1 MAIKKSIWRSDWFSA
16 LAITFVFFVIADS
29 AFVKKIEWSL
39 YDRGVRSSSAD
50 PGNKIAVI
58 AIDDE
63 SIANIGRWPWPRD
76 VLASMI
82 AKLSDAGA
90 KVISNTILLS
100 EPQLDPG
107 LIKINE
113 VLTHIE
119 SSGLSSLNNQK
130 INELEDML
138 RQGQIDLDT
147 DTKLAESFKS
157 SGNVVMSAL
166 FNFSLQGKP
175 LGKLEEDLSEYL
187 RRNTLT
193 NLQGSVESGSPPAA
207 EAIFP
212 PIELLG
218 EQAAGI
224 GHLNLEFF
232 LDNSVRSEL
241 LAVDYYGN
249 VFPSLALLTAAKSL
263 NLGPDDIQ
271 INRGESVS
279 LGGLTILTDP
289 SARMYPFFYQS
300 ESGKSA
306 FPEDSFYDV
315 YQGKIPVEKYKDK
328 IVLIGATAA
337 GIGTQLKT
345 PLAVSVQPAMFL
357 AHTVASILN
366 QDFFIAPEWAGFI
379 EGRFGLAFLLVALY
393 LIVVLPKLK
402 ASHAAII
409 SFVLFVL
416 LLGLNQYLL
425 ISNAM
430 WVQLGMPAVML
441 FSGYLLLI
449 TKRFLVTER
458 GKIRSDEESAESNR
472 MLGLAFQQQNQ
483 LDMALE
489 KFRKCPMD
497 DSMMEPFYNLALDF
511 ERKRQFNKAT
521 SIYEYMAKHDAKFK
535 DIQTRM
541 DQSKQMSDT
550 FLFGQAGGG
559 GGAGASIIMSADGV
573 EKPMLGRYEVEKELG
588 KGAMGIVYL
597 GKDPKINR
605 TVAIKT
611 MALAQEFE
619 ADELADV
626 TERFFREAETAG
638 RLSHPNIVS
647 IFDAGDEHDLAYI
660 AMEFL
665 KGTDMDMYTKKDN
678 LLPITKVLELMAMAA
693 DALGY
698 AHKLNVVHRDIKPA
712 NIMYEP
718 ESGEFKITD
727 FGIARITD
735 SSKTKTGMI
744 MGTPSYMSPEQ
755 LSGKKVDGSSDL
767 FSLGVMLY
775 QLLCGELP
783 FVGESMSSL
792 MFMIASDPHRE
803 IVAIRPELAT
813 KAPCTV
819 QIINKALEKDP
830 AKRFPSGEV
839 FANYLRKCA
848 QIIAKKQSQSD

>member
-1 MAIKKSIWRSDWFSA
+1 MKKSIWRRDWFFA
-16 LAITFVFFVIADS
+16 FMITIVFFVIADS
-29 AFVKKIEWSL
+29 SVIQKLEWSL
-39 YDRGVRSSSAD
+39 YDQGVRSSSRD
-50 PGNKIAVI
+50 PGSKITVI

-82 AKLSDAGA
+82 SKLSEGGA

-113 VLTHIE
+113 ALAYIN
-119 SSGLSSLNNQK
+119 SSGLSSLNNEQV
-130 INELEDML
+130 NELVGIL
-138 RQGQIDLDT
+138 HQGQLDLDT
-147 DTKLAESFKS
+147 DTKLADSIMAS
-157 SGNVVMSAL
+157 DNVIMSTL
-166 FNFSLQGKP
+166 FSLSAQGFP
-175 LGKLEEDLSEYL
+175 LGNLDEDLPAYL
-187 RRNTLT
+187 SINTIK
-193 NLQGSVESGSPPAA
+193 NIQGNVESGSPPSA

-218 EQAAGI
+218 KQAAGI

-232 LDNSVRSEL
+232 LDHSVRSEL
-241 LAVDYYGN
+241 LAIDYYDN

-279 LGGLTILTDP
+279 LGRLKILTDP
-289 SARMYPFFYQS
+289 NTRMYPFFYQS
-300 ESGKSA
+300 EDGKSA
-306 FPEDSFYDV
+306 FTEDSFYDV

-345 PLAVSVQPAMFL
+345 PLAIPVQPAMFL

-366 QDFFIAPEWAGFI
+366 QDFFIVPEWAGFI

-393 LIVVLPKLK
+393 LILILPKLK
-402 ASHAAII
+402 AGLAATI
-409 SFVLFVL
+409 SFALFIL
-416 LLGLNQYLL
+416 LLGLSQYL
-425 ISNAM
+425 IVSQSM
-430 WVQLGMPAVML
+430 WVQLAMPASML
-441 FSGYLLLI
+441 FCGYLLLI

-489 KFRKCPMD
+489 KFRRCPLD

-521 SIYEYMAKHDAKFK
+521 SIYEFMVKHDAKFR
-535 DIQTRM
+535 DIQSRM
-541 DQSKQMSDT
+541 DQSKQVSNT
-550 FLFGQAGGG
+550 FLFGQAGGSSAG
-559 GGAGASIIMSADGV
+559 GSLILDASGV
-573 EKPMLGRYEVEKELG
+573 ENPMLGRYEVVKELG
-588 KGAMGIVYL
+588 KGAMGVVYL
-597 GKDPKINR
+597 GRDPKINR

-619 ADELADV
+619 EDELEEV
-626 TERFFREAETAG
+626 TSRFFREAETAG

-647 IFDAGDEHDLAYI
+647 IFDAGEEYDLAYI

-665 KGTDMDMYTKKDN
+665 KGRDLDIYTKKDK
-678 LLPITKVLELMAMAA
+678 LLPITKVLELMALAA

-712 NIMYEP
+712 NIMYDP
-718 ESGEFKITD
+718 ESNEFKITD

-744 MGTPSYMSPEQ
+744 LGTPSYMSPEQ
-755 LSGKKVDGSSDL
+755 LAGEKVEGSSDL

-783 FVGESMSSL
+783 FKGDSMSSL
-792 MFMIASDPHRE
+792 MFMIASEPHRD
-803 IVAIRPELAT
+803 IKTFRPELA
-813 KAPCTV
+813 KEASCTI
-819 QIINKALEKDP
+819 QIINKALAKDP
-830 AKRFPSGEV
+830 EKRFASGEI
-839 FANYLRKCA
+839 FANYLRKCI
-848 QIIAKKQSQSD
+848 QLIEKKRSG

>member
-1 MAIKKSIWRSDWFSA
+1 MKKSIWRSDWFFA
-16 LAITFVFFVIADS
+16 LVITLVFFVIADS
-29 AFVKKIEWSL
+29 GTIQKLEWSL
-39 YDRGVRSSSAD
+39 YDQGVRSSSRD

-82 AKLSDAGA
+82 SKLSEGGA
-90 KVISNTILLS
+90 KVVSNTILLS

-107 LIKINE
+107 LKKINE
-113 VLTHIE
+113 ALAFID
-119 SSGLSSLNNQK
+119 SSGLTSLNNQQLD
-130 INELEDML
+130 ELEDIL
-138 RQGQIDLDT
+138 QQGQLDLDT
-147 DTKLAESFKS
+147 DTKLAASIKE
-157 SGNVVMSAL
+157 SGNVVMSTL
-166 FNFSLQGKP
+166 FSLSAQGFP
-175 LGKLEEDLSEYL
+175 LGNLEEDIPEYL
-187 RRNTLT
+187 KVNTVK
-193 NLQGSVESGSPPAA
+193 NIQGNIELGSPPAA
-207 EAIFP
+207 DAIFP

-218 EQAAGI
+218 AQAAGI

-232 LDNSVRSEL
+232 LDNSVRTEL
-241 LAVDYYGN
+241 LAIDYYGN

-279 LGGLTILTDP
+279 LGRLTILTDP
-289 SARMYPFFYQS
+289 NARMYPFFYQS
-300 ESGKSA
+300 EGGKSA
-306 FPEDSFYDV
+306 FTEDSFYDV

-345 PLAVSVQPAMFL
+345 PLDEAVQPAMFL
-357 AHTVASILN
+357 AHTIASILN

-393 LIVVLPKLK
+393 LILVLPKLN
-402 ASHAAII
+402 AGLAAII

-416 LLGLNQYLL
+416 LLGMSQYLL
-425 ISNAM
+425 VSNSM
-430 WVQLGMPAVML
+430 WVQLALPAVML

-472 MLGLAFQQQNQ
+472 MLGLSFQQQGQ

-489 KFRKCPMD
+489 KFRKCPLD
-497 DSMMEPFYNLALDF
+497 DSMMDPFYNLALDF

-521 SIYEYMAKHDAKFK
+521 SIYEYMVKHDAKFK
-535 DIQTRM
+535 DIQSRM

-550 FLFGQAGGG
+550 FMFGQAGAS
-559 GGAGASIIMSADGV
+559 GAGASLIIDASGV
-573 EKPMLGRYEVEKELG
+573 EKPMLGRYEIEKELG
-588 KGAMGIVYL
+588 KGAMGVVYL
-597 GKDPKINR
+597 GRDPKINR
-605 TVAIKT
+605 IVAIKT
-611 MALAQEFE
+611 LALAQEFE
-619 ADELADV
+619 ADELEEV
-626 TERFFREAETAG
+626 TSRFFREAETAG

-647 IFDAGDEHDLAYI
+647 IFDVGDEHDLAYI

-665 KGTDMDMYTKKDN
+665 KGKDLEMYTKKDN
-678 LLPITKVLELMAMAA
+678 LLPILKVLELMALAA

-698 AHKLNVVHRDIKPA
+698 AHKQNVVHRDIKPA
-712 NIMYEP
+712 NIMYDT

-744 MGTPSYMSPEQ
+744 LGTPSYMSPEQ
-755 LSGKKVDGSSDL
+755 LSGKKVGGSSDL

-783 FVGESMSSL
+783 FKGDSMSAL
-792 MFMIASDPHRE
+792 MFMIASDPHRD
-803 IVAIRPELAT
+803 IKLFRPELA
-813 KAPCTV
+813 KEAPCTI
-819 QIINKALEKDP
+819 QIINKALAKDP
-830 AKRFPSGEV
+830 ANRFASGEI

-848 QIIAKKQSQSD
+848 QIISKAQSK

>member
-1 MAIKKSIWRSDWFSA
+1 MKKSIWRSDWFFA
-16 LAITFVFFVIADS
+16 LVITLVFFVIADGGTIQ
-29 AFVKKIEWSL
+29 KLEWSL
-39 YDRGVRSSSAD
+39 YDQGVRSSSRD
-50 PGNKIAVI
+50 PGNWIAVI

-82 AKLSDAGA
+82 SKLSEGGV

-107 LIKINE
+107 LKKINE
-113 VLTHIE
+113 ALAFID
-119 SSGLSSLNNQK
+119 SSGLTSLNNQQLD
-130 INELEDML
+130 ELEGIL
-138 RQGQIDLDT
+138 QQGQLDLDT
-147 DTKLAESFKS
+147 DTKLADSIKE
-157 SGNVVMSAL
+157 SGNVVMSTL
-166 FNFSLQGKP
+166 FNMSAQGFP
-175 LGKLEEDLSEYL
+175 LGNLDEDIPDYL
-187 RRNTLT
+187 KMNTLK
-193 NLQGSVESGSPPAA
+193 NIQGNIESGSPPAA
-207 EAIFP
+207 DAIFP

-218 EQAAGI
+218 AQATGI

-232 LDNSVRSEL
+232 LDNSVRTEL
-241 LAVDYYGN
+241 LAIDYYGN

-279 LGGLTILTDP
+279 LGRLTILTDP
-289 SARMYPFFYQS
+289 NARMYPFFYQS
-300 ESGKSA
+300 DGGKSA
-306 FPEDSFYDV
+306 FTEDSFYDV

-345 PLAVSVQPAMFL
+345 PLDEAVQPAMFL
-357 AHTVASILN
+357 AHTIASILN
-366 QDFFIAPEWAGFI
+366 QDFFIAPEWAGFV

-393 LIVVLPKLK
+393 LILVLPKLN
-402 ASHAAII
+402 AGLAAII
-409 SFVLFVL
+409 SFVLFIL
-416 LLGLNQYLL
+416 LLGMSQYLL
-425 ISNAM
+425 VSNAM
-430 WVQLGMPAVML
+430 WVQLALPAAML

-472 MLGLAFQQQNQ
+472 MLGLAFQQQGQ

-489 KFRKCPMD
+489 KFRKCPLD
-497 DSMMEPFYNLALDF
+497 DSMMDPFYNLALDF

-521 SIYEYMAKHDAKFK
+521 SIYEYMVKHDAKFK
-535 DIQTRM
+535 DIQSRM

-550 FLFGQAGGG
+550 FMFGQAGAS
-559 GGAGASIIMSADGV
+559 GAGASLIIDASGV

-588 KGAMGIVYL
+588 KGAMGVVYL

-605 TVAIKT
+605 IVAIKT

-619 ADELADV
+619 EDELEEV
-626 TERFFREAETAG
+626 TSRFFREAETAG

-665 KGTDMDMYTKKDN
+665 KGKDLDMYTKKDN
-678 LLPITKVLELMAMAA
+678 LLPITKVLELMALAA
-693 DALGY
+693 DALDY
-698 AHKLNVVHRDIKPA
+698 AHKQNVVHRDIKPA

-744 MGTPSYMSPEQ
+744 LGTPSYMSPEQ
-755 LSGKKVDGSSDL
+755 LSGKKVGGSSDL

-775 QLLCGELP
+775 QMLCGELP
-783 FVGESMSSL
+783 FKGDSMSSL
-792 MFMIASDPHRE
+792 MFMIASEPHRD
-803 IVAIRPELAT
+803 IKTFRPELAK
-813 KAPCTV
+813 KAPCTI
-819 QIINKALEKDP
+819 QIINKALAKDP
-830 AKRFPSGEV
+830 ANRFASGEI

-848 QIIAKKQSQSD
+848 QIISKAQSK

>member
-1 MAIKKSIWRSDWFSA
+1 MWKQDWFFA
-16 LAITFVFFVIADS
+16 FVITIVFFVVADS
-29 AFVKKIEWSL
+29 TGIQKLEWSL
-39 YDRGVRSSSAD
+39 YDQGVRSSSRD
-50 PGNKIAVI
+50 PGDKIAVI

-82 AKLSDAGA
+82 SRLSEGGA

-107 LIKINE
+107 LVNINE
-113 VLTHIE
+113 ALTYIQ
-119 SSGLSSLNNQK
+119 SSGLSSLNNEQ
-130 INELEDML
+130 IHELEGIL
-138 RQGQIDLDT
+138 LQGQSDLDT
-147 DTKLAESFKS
+147 DTKLGNSIKA
-157 SGNVVMSAL
+157 SGNVIMSTL
-166 FNFSLQGKP
+166 FSLSAQGFP
-175 LGKLEEDLSEYL
+175 LGNLEEDLPAYL
-187 RRNTLT
+187 SMNTIK
-193 NLQGSVESGSPPAA
+193 NLQGNIESGSPFPAD
-207 EAIFP
+207 AIFP

-218 EQAAGI
+218 KQAAGI
-224 GHLNLEFF
+224 GHLNLEFYI
-232 LDNSVRSEL
+232 DGSVRSEL
-241 LAVDYYGN
+241 LAIDYYEN
-249 VFPSLALLTAAKSL
+249 IFPSLALLTAAKSL
-263 NLGPDDIQ
+263 NLGPDDVQ

-279 LGGLTILTDP
+279 LGRLKIRTDP
-289 SARMYPFFYQS
+289 NTRMYPFFYQS
-300 ESGKSA
+300 EGSKSA
-306 FPEDSFYDV
+306 FTEDSFYDV
-315 YQGKIPVEKYKDK
+315 FQGKIPAEKYKDK

-345 PLAVSVQPAMFL
+345 PLAEPIQPAMFL

-366 QDFFIAPEWAGFI
+366 QDFFIVPEWAGI
-379 EGRFGLAFLLVALY
+379 MEGRFGLAFLLVALY
-393 LIVVLPKLK
+393 LILVLPKLN
-402 ASHAAII
+402 ATLAATI
-409 SFVLFVL
+409 SFILFAL
-416 LLGLNQYLL
+416 LLGLSQYLL
-425 ISNAM
+425 VSNAM
-430 WVQLGMPAVML
+430 WVQLAMPASML

-472 MLGLAFQQQNQ
+472 MLGLAFQQQGQ

-489 KFRKCPMD
+489 KFRKCPLD

-521 SIYEYMAKHDAKFK
+521 SIYEYLVKHDAKFR
-535 DIQTRM
+535 DIKSRM

-550 FLFGQAGGG
+550 FMFGQAGGG
-559 GGAGASIIMSADGV
+559 GAGASLIIDASGV

-619 ADELADV
+619 ADELEEV
-626 TERFFREAETAG
+626 TSRFFREAETAG

-647 IFDAGDEHDLAYI
+647 IFDAGEEHDLAYI

-665 KGTDMDMYTKKDN
+665 KGRDLDLYTKKDK
-678 LLPITKVLELMAMAA
+678 LLPIIKVLELMALAA

-698 AHKLNVVHRDIKPA
+698 AHKQNVVHRDIKPA
-712 NIMYEP
+712 NIMYDP
-718 ESGEFKITD
+718 ETNEFKITD

-744 MGTPSYMSPEQ
+744 LGTPSYMSPEQ
-755 LSGKKVDGSSDL
+755 LSGKKVGGSSDL

-783 FVGESMSSL
+783 FKGESMSSL
-792 MFMIASDPHRE
+792 MFMIASDPHRD
-803 IVAIRPELAT
+803 IVTFRPELA
-813 KAPCTV
+813 KEAPCTI

-830 AKRFPSGEV
+830 DKRFQSGEV
-839 FANYLRKCA
+839 LAQYLRKCA
-848 QIIAKKQSQSD
+848 QIISKAQAI

>member
-1 MAIKKSIWRSDWFSA
+1 MKKSIWRSDWFFA
-16 LAITFVFFVIADS
+16 LVITFVFFVIADGGTIQ
-29 AFVKKIEWSL
+29 KLEWSL
-39 YDRGVRSSSAD
+39 YDQGVRSSSRD

-76 VLASMI
+76 ILASMI
-82 AKLSDAGA
+82 SKLSKGGA
-90 KVISNTILLS
+90 KVVSNTILLS

-113 VLTHIE
+113 ALTFIN
-119 SSGLSSLNNQK
+119 SSGLSSLNNGK
-130 INELEDML
+130 LNELEGIL
-138 RQGQIDLDT
+138 QQGQLDLDT
-147 DTKLAESFKS
+147 DTKLADSIKE
-157 SGNVVMSAL
+157 SGNVVMSTL
-166 FNFSLQGKP
+166 FNLSVQGFP
-175 LGKLEEDLSEYL
+175 LGNLEEDIPDYL
-187 RRNTLT
+187 KVNTLK
-193 NLQGSVESGSPPAA
+193 NLQGNIESGSPPPA
-207 EAIFP
+207 EAIIP

-218 EQAAGI
+218 VQAAGI

-232 LDNSVRSEL
+232 LDNSVRTEL
-241 LAVDYYGN
+241 LAIDYYGN

-271 INRGESVS
+271 INRGESVN
-279 LGGLTILTDP
+279 LGRLTILTDP
-289 SARMYPFFYQS
+289 NARMYPFFYQS
-300 ESGKSA
+300 EGGKSA
-306 FPEDSFYDV
+306 FTEDSFYDV

-345 PLAVSVQPAMFL
+345 PLDEAVQPAMFL

-366 QDFFIAPEWAGFI
+366 QDFFVAPEWAGFV

-393 LIVVLPKLK
+393 LILVLPKLN
-402 ASHAAII
+402 AGLAAII
-409 SFVLFVL
+409 SFVLFAL
-416 LLGLNQYLL
+416 LLGMSQYLL
-425 ISNAM
+425 VSNAI
-430 WVQLGMPAVML
+430 WVQLALPAAML

-472 MLGLAFQQQNQ
+472 MLGLAFQQQGQ

-489 KFRKCPMD
+489 KFRKCPLD

-521 SIYEYMAKHDAKFK
+521 SIYEYLLKHDAKFK
-535 DIQTRM
+535 DIQSRM

-550 FLFGQAGGG
+550 FMFGQAGAS
-559 GGAGASIIMSADGV
+559 GAGASLIIDASGV

-588 KGAMGIVYL
+588 KGAMGVVYL

-605 TVAIKT
+605 IVAIKT

-619 ADELADV
+619 EDELEEV
-626 TERFFREAETAG
+626 TSRFFREAETAG

-665 KGTDMDMYTKKDN
+665 KGKDLEMYTKKDN
-678 LLPITKVLELMAMAA
+678 LLPILKVLELMALAA

-698 AHKLNVVHRDIKPA
+698 AHKQNVVHRDIKPA
-712 NIMYEP
+712 NIMYDP

-744 MGTPSYMSPEQ
+744 LGTPSYMSPEQ
-755 LSGKKVDGSSDL
+755 LSGKKVGGSSDL

-783 FVGESMSSL
+783 FKGDSMSAL
-792 MFMIASDPHRE
+792 MFMIASDPHRD
-803 IVAIRPELAT
+803 IKLFRPELA
-813 KAPCTV
+813 KEGPCTI
-819 QIINKALEKDP
+819 QIINKALAKDP
-830 AKRFPSGEV
+830 ANRFASGEI

-848 QIIAKKQSQSD
+848 QITSKAQSK

>member
-1 MAIKKSIWRSDWFSA
+1 MVKKSIWRSDWGFA
-16 LAITFVFFVIADS
+16 LVITFVFFIIADS
-29 AFVKKIEWSL
+29 AGIQKLEWTL
-39 YDRGVRSSSAD
+39 YDQGVRSSSRD
-50 PGNKIAVI
+50 PGDKIAVI

-82 AKLSDAGA
+82 SKLSEGGA

-107 LIKINE
+107 LININE
-113 VLTHIE
+113 ALMYIQ
-119 SSGLSSLNNQK
+119 SSGLSSLNNKQ
-130 INELEDML
+130 INELEGIL
-138 RQGQIDLDT
+138 LQGQSDLDT
-147 DTKLAESFKS
+147 DTKLAKS
-157 SGNVVMSAL
+157 ISASGNVIMSTL
-166 FNFSLQGKP
+166 FSLSAQGYP
-175 LGKLEEDLSEYL
+175 LGNLEGDLPDYL
-187 RRNTLT
+187 SMNTIK
-193 NLQGSVESGSPPAA
+193 NLQGNIESGSPFPA

-218 EQAAGI
+218 KQAAGI
-224 GHLNLEFF
+224 GHLNLEFY

-241 LAVDYYGN
+241 LAIDYYDN
-249 VFPSLALLTAAKSL
+249 IFPSLALLTAAKSL

-279 LGGLTILTDP
+279 LGRLTIRTDP
-289 SARMYPFFYQS
+289 STRMYPFFYQS
-300 ESGKSA
+300 AEGKSA
-306 FPEDSFYDV
+306 FTEDSFYDV
-315 YQGKIPVEKYKDK
+315 FQGKIPAEKYKDK

-345 PLAVSVQPAMFL
+345 PLAEPVQPAMFL
-357 AHTVASILN
+357 AHTIASILN
-366 QDFFIAPEWAGFI
+366 QDFFIVPEWAGFI
-379 EGRFGLAFLLVALY
+379 EGRFGLAFLLIALY
-393 LIVVLPKLK
+393 LIFVLPKLT
-402 ASHAAII
+402 AGLAATI
-409 SFVLFVL
+409 SLLLFVL
-416 LLGLNQYLL
+416 LLGLSQYF
-425 ISNAM
+425 IVSQAM
-430 WVQLGMPAVML
+430 WVQLAMPATML

-458 GKIRSDEESAESNR
+458 GKIRADEESAESNR
-472 MLGLAFQQQNQ
+472 MLGLAFQQQGQ

-489 KFRKCPMD
+489 KFRKCPLD

-521 SIYEYMAKHDAKFK
+521 SIYEFMVKHDVKFR
-535 DIQTRM
+535 DIQSRM

-550 FLFGQAGGG
+550 FMFGSAGGSS
-559 GGAGASIIMSADGV
+559 AGASLIINASGV
-573 EKPMLGRYEVEKELG
+573 EKPMLGRYELEKELG
-588 KGAMGIVYL
+588 KGAMGVVYL
-597 GKDPKINR
+597 GRDPKINR

-619 ADELADV
+619 ADELEEV
-626 TERFFREAETAG
+626 TSRFFREAETAG

-665 KGTDMDMYTKKDN
+665 KGRDLEIYTKKDQ
-678 LLPITKVLELMAMAA
+678 LLPITKVLELMALAA

-718 ESGEFKITD
+718 ESNEFKITD

-735 SSKTKTGMI
+735 SSKTKTGMVL
-744 MGTPSYMSPEQ
+744 GTPSYMSPEQ
-755 LSGKKVDGSSDL
+755 LSGKKVDGRSDL

-775 QLLCGELP
+775 QMLSGELP
-783 FVGESMSSL
+783 FKGDSMSSL
-792 MFMIASDPHRE
+792 MFMIASDPHRD
-803 IVAIRPELAT
+803 IVSFRPELA
-813 KAPCTV
+813 KEAPCTI
-819 QIINKALEKDP
+819 QIINKALTKDP
-830 AKRFPSGEV
+830 DKRFQTGEV
-839 FANYLRKCA
+839 MAQYLRKCA
-848 QIIAKKQSQSD
+848 QIISKRKSK

>member
-1 MAIKKSIWRSDWFSA
+1 MKKSIWRSDWFFA
-16 LAITFVFFVIADS
+16 LVITLVFFVIADS
-29 AFVKKIEWSL
+29 GTIQKLEWSL
-39 YDRGVRSSSAD
+39 YDQGVRSSSRD

-82 AKLSDAGA
+82 SKLSEGGA
-90 KVISNTILLS
+90 KVVSNTILLS

-107 LIKINE
+107 LKKINE
-113 VLTHIE
+113 ALAFID
-119 SSGLSSLNNQK
+119 SSGLTSLNNQQLD
-130 INELEDML
+130 ELEDIL
-138 RQGQIDLDT
+138 QQGQLDLDT
-147 DTKLAESFKS
+147 DTKLAASIKE
-157 SGNVVMSAL
+157 SGNVVMSTL
-166 FNFSLQGKP
+166 FSLSAQGFP
-175 LGKLEEDLSEYL
+175 LGNLEEDIPEYL
-187 RRNTLT
+187 KVNTVK
-193 NLQGSVESGSPPAA
+193 NIQGNIELGSPPAA
-207 EAIFP
+207 DAIFP

-218 EQAAGI
+218 AQATGI

-232 LDNSVRSEL
+232 LDNSVRTEL
-241 LAVDYYGN
+241 LAIDYYGN

-279 LGGLTILTDP
+279 LGRLTILTDP
-289 SARMYPFFYQS
+289 NARMYPFFYQS
-300 ESGKSA
+300 EGGKSA
-306 FPEDSFYDV
+306 FTEDSFYDV

-345 PLAVSVQPAMFL
+345 PLDEAVQPAMFL
-357 AHTVASILN
+357 AHTIASILN

-393 LIVVLPKLK
+393 LILVLPKLN
-402 ASHAAII
+402 AGLAAII

-416 LLGLNQYLL
+416 LLGMSQYLL
-425 ISNAM
+425 VSNSM
-430 WVQLGMPAVML
+430 WVQLALPAVML

-472 MLGLAFQQQNQ
+472 MLGLSFQQQGQ

-489 KFRKCPMD
+489 KFRKCPLD
-497 DSMMEPFYNLALDF
+497 DSMMDPFYNLALDF

-521 SIYEYMAKHDAKFK
+521 SIYEYMVKHDAKFK
-535 DIQTRM
+535 DIQSRM

-550 FLFGQAGGG
+550 FMFGQAGAS
-559 GGAGASIIMSADGV
+559 GAGASLIIDASGV
-573 EKPMLGRYEVEKELG
+573 EKPMLGRYEIEKELG
-588 KGAMGIVYL
+588 KGAMGVVYL
-597 GKDPKINR
+597 GRDPKINR
-605 TVAIKT
+605 IVAIKT
-611 MALAQEFE
+611 LALAQEFE
-619 ADELADV
+619 ADELEEV
-626 TERFFREAETAG
+626 TSRFFREAETAG

-647 IFDAGDEHDLAYI
+647 IFDVGDEHDLAYI

-665 KGTDMDMYTKKDN
+665 KGKDLEMYTKKDN
-678 LLPITKVLELMAMAA
+678 LLPILKVLELMALAA

-698 AHKLNVVHRDIKPA
+698 AHKQNVVHRDIKPA
-712 NIMYEP
+712 NIMYDT

-744 MGTPSYMSPEQ
+744 LGTPSYMSPEQ
-755 LSGKKVDGSSDL
+755 LSGKKVGGSSDL

-783 FVGESMSSL
+783 FKGDSMSAL
-792 MFMIASDPHRE
+792 MFMIASDPHRD
-803 IVAIRPELAT
+803 IKLFRPELA
-813 KAPCTV
+813 KEAPCTI
-819 QIINKALEKDP
+819 QIINKALAKDP
-830 AKRFPSGEV
+830 ANRFASGEI

-848 QIIAKKQSQSD
+848 QIISKAQSK

>member
-1 MAIKKSIWRSDWFSA
+1 MVKKSIWRSDWGFA
-16 LAITFVFFVIADS
+16 LVITFVFFIIADS
-29 AFVKKIEWSL
+29 AGIQKLEWTL
-39 YDRGVRSSSAD
+39 YDQGVRSSSRD
-50 PGNKIAVI
+50 PGDKIAVI

-82 AKLSDAGA
+82 SKLSEGGA

-107 LIKINE
+107 LININE
-113 VLTHIE
+113 ALMYIQ
-119 SSGLSSLNNQK
+119 SSGLSSLNNKQ
-130 INELEDML
+130 INELEGIL
-138 RQGQIDLDT
+138 LQGQSDLDT
-147 DTKLAESFKS
+147 DTKLAKS
-157 SGNVVMSAL
+157 ISASGNVIMSTL
-166 FNFSLQGKP
+166 FSLSAQGYP
-175 LGKLEEDLSEYL
+175 LGNLEGDLPDYL
-187 RRNTLT
+187 SMNTIK
-193 NLQGSVESGSPPAA
+193 NLQGNIESGSPFPA

-218 EQAAGI
+218 KQAAGI
-224 GHLNLEFF
+224 GHLNLEFY

-241 LAVDYYGN
+241 LAIDYYDN
-249 VFPSLALLTAAKSL
+249 IFPSLALLTAAKSL

-279 LGGLTILTDP
+279 LGRLTIRTDP
-289 SARMYPFFYQS
+289 STRMYPFFYQS
-300 ESGKSA
+300 AEGKSA
-306 FPEDSFYDV
+306 FTEDSFYDV
-315 YQGKIPVEKYKDK
+315 FQGKIPAEKYKDK

-345 PLAVSVQPAMFL
+345 PLAEPVQPAMFL
-357 AHTVASILN
+357 AHTIASILN
-366 QDFFIAPEWAGFI
+366 QDFFIVPEWAGFI
-379 EGRFGLAFLLVALY
+379 EGRFGLAFLLIALY
-393 LIVVLPKLK
+393 LIFVLPKLT
-402 ASHAAII
+402 AGLAATI
-409 SFVLFVL
+409 SFLLFVL
-416 LLGLNQYLL
+416 LLGLSQYF
-425 ISNAM
+425 IVSQAM
-430 WVQLGMPAVML
+430 WVQLAMPATML

-458 GKIRSDEESAESNR
+458 GKIRADEESAESNR
-472 MLGLAFQQQNQ
+472 MLGLAFQQQGQ

-489 KFRKCPMD
+489 KFRKCPLD

-521 SIYEYMAKHDAKFK
+521 SIYEFMVKHDVKFR
-535 DIQTRM
+535 DIQSRM

-550 FLFGQAGGG
+550 FMFGSAGGSS
-559 GGAGASIIMSADGV
+559 AGASLIINASGV
-573 EKPMLGRYEVEKELG
+573 EKPMLGRYELEKELG
-588 KGAMGIVYL
+588 KGAMGVVYL
-597 GKDPKINR
+597 GRDPKINR

-619 ADELADV
+619 ADELEEV
-626 TERFFREAETAG
+626 TSRFFREAETAG

-665 KGTDMDMYTKKDN
+665 KGRDLEIYTKKDQ
-678 LLPITKVLELMAMAA
+678 LLPITKVLELMALAA

-718 ESGEFKITD
+718 ESNEFKITD

-735 SSKTKTGMI
+735 SSKTKTGMVL
-744 MGTPSYMSPEQ
+744 GTPSYMSPEQ
-755 LSGKKVDGSSDL
+755 LSGKKVDGRSDL

-775 QLLCGELP
+775 QMLSGELP
-783 FVGESMSSL
+783 FKGDSMSSL
-792 MFMIASDPHRE
+792 MFMIASDPHRD
-803 IVAIRPELAT
+803 ILSFRPELE
-813 KAPCTV
+813 KEAPCTI
-819 QIINKALEKDP
+819 QIINKALTKDP
-830 AKRFPSGEV
+830 DKRFQTGEV
-839 FANYLRKCA
+839 MAQYLRKCA
-848 QIIAKKQSQSD
+848 QIISKRKSK

>member
-1 MAIKKSIWRSDWFSA
+1 MKKSILRSDWFFA
-16 LAITFVFFVIADS
+16 LVITFVFFVIADGGTMQ
-29 AFVKKIEWSL
+29 KLEWSL
-39 YDRGVRSSSAD
+39 YDQGVRSSSRD

-82 AKLSDAGA
+82 SKLSEGGA
-90 KVISNTILLS
+90 KVVSNTILLS

-107 LIKINE
+107 LKKINE
-113 VLTHIE
+113 ALVFID
-119 SSGLSSLNNQK
+119 SSGLTSLNNQQLK
-130 INELEDML
+130 ELEGIL
-138 RQGQIDLDT
+138 HQGQLDLDT
-147 DTKLAESFKS
+147 DTKLADSIKE

-166 FNFSLQGKP
+166 FNMSVQGFP
-175 LGKLEEDLSEYL
+175 LGNLEEDIPEYL
-187 RRNTLT
+187 KVNTLK
-193 NLQGSVESGSPPAA
+193 NLQGNIESGSPPPA

-232 LDNSVRSEL
+232 LDNSVRTEL
-241 LAVDYYGN
+241 LAIDYYGN

-271 INRGESVS
+271 VNRGESVN
-279 LGGLTILTDP
+279 LGRLTILTDP
-289 SARMYPFFYQS
+289 NARMYPFFYQS
-300 ESGKSA
+300 EAGKSA
-306 FPEDSFYDV
+306 FTEDSFYDV

-345 PLAVSVQPAMFL
+345 PLDEAVQPAMFL

-366 QDFFIAPEWAGFI
+366 QDFFIVPEWSVFV

-393 LIVVLPKLK
+393 LILVLPKLN
-402 ASHAAII
+402 AGLAAII

-425 ISNAM
+425 VVNAM
-430 WVQLGMPAVML
+430 WVQLALPATLL
-441 FSGYLLLI
+441 FCGYLLLI

-472 MLGLAFQQQNQ
+472 MLGLSFQQQGQ

-489 KFRKCPMD
+489 KFRKCPLD
-497 DSMMEPFYNLALDF
+497 DSMMDPFYNLALDF

-521 SIYEYMAKHDAKFK
+521 SIYEFMVKHDAKFK
-535 DIQTRM
+535 DIQSRM
-541 DQSKQMSDT
+541 DKSKQLSET
-550 FLFGQAGGG
+550 FMFGQAGA
-559 GGAGASIIMSADGV
+559 GGAGASLIIDSSGV

-588 KGAMGIVYL
+588 KGAMGVVYL

-619 ADELADV
+619 EDELEEV
-626 TERFFREAETAG
+626 TSRFFREAETAG

-647 IFDAGDEHDLAYI
+647 IYDAGDEHDLAYI

-665 KGTDMDMYTKKDN
+665 KGKDLEAYTKKNN
-678 LLPITKVLELMAMAA
+678 LLPILKVLELMALAA

-698 AHKLNVVHRDIKPA
+698 AHKQNVVHRDIKPA
-712 NIMYEP
+712 NIMYDP

-735 SSKTKTGMI
+735 SSKTKTGMVL
-744 MGTPSYMSPEQ
+744 GTPSYMSPEQ
-755 LSGKKVDGSSDL
+755 LSGEKVGGSSDL

-783 FVGESMSSL
+783 FKGDSMSSL
-792 MFMIASDPHRE
+792 MFMIASDPHRD
-803 IVAIRPELAT
+803 IKTFRPELA
-813 KAPCTV
+813 KEAPCTI

-830 AKRFPSGEV
+830 EKRFATGEI

-848 QIIAKKQSQSD
+848 QIIPKAQSK

>member
-1 MAIKKSIWRSDWFSA
+1 MKTSIWRSDWFFA
-16 LAITFVFFVIADS
+16 LAITFVFFIIANG
-29 AFVKKIEWSL
+29 ATIQKLEWSL
-39 YDRGVRSSSAD
+39 YDRGVRASSGE
-50 PGNKIAVI
+50 PGNNIAVI

-82 AKLSDAGA
+82 SKLSEGGA
-90 KVISNTILLS
+90 RVVSNTILLS

-113 VLTHIE
+113 ALSYID
-119 SSGLSSLNNQK
+119 SSGLTALNNQQL
-130 INELEDML
+130 NELAGIL
-138 RQGQIDLDT
+138 QQGQLDLDT
-147 DTKLAESFKS
+147 DTKLADSIKE
-157 SGNVVMSAL
+157 SGNVVMSTL
-166 FNFSLQGKP
+166 FNMSAQGFP
-175 LGKLEEDLSEYL
+175 LGNLDEDVPEYL
-187 RRNTLT
+187 KMNTLK
-193 NLQGSVESGSPPAA
+193 NLQGSIELGSPSPAD
-207 EAIFP
+207 AIFP
-212 PIELLG
+212 PIQLLG

-224 GHLNLEFF
+224 GHLNIEFF
-232 LDNSVRSEL
+232 LDSSVRTEL

-249 VFPSLALLTAAKSL
+249 IFPSLALLTAAKSL
-263 NLGPDDIQ
+263 NLGSDDIQ
-271 INRGESVS
+271 INRGESVN
-279 LGGLTILTDP
+279 LGRLTILTDP
-289 SARMYPFFYQS
+289 NARMYPFFYQS
-300 ESGKSA
+300 EGGKSA
-306 FPEDSFYDV
+306 FTEDSFYDV

-345 PLAVSVQPAMFL
+345 PLDEAVQPAMFL

-366 QDFFIAPEWAGFI
+366 QDFFIVPGWAGFV

-402 ASHAAII
+402 AGLAAVI
-409 SFVLFVL
+409 SFVLFL
-416 LLGLNQYLL
+416 LILGMSQYLL
-425 ISNAM
+425 VSNAM
-430 WVQLGMPAVML
+430 WVQLALPATML

-472 MLGLAFQQQNQ
+472 MLGLSFQQQGQ

-489 KFRKCPMD
+489 KFRKCPLD
-497 DSMMEPFYNLALDF
+497 DSMMDPFYNLALDF

-521 SIYEYMAKHDAKFK
+521 SIYEYMVKHDAKFK
-535 DIQTRM
+535 DVKTRM
-541 DQSKQMSDT
+541 DQSKQMSET
-550 FLFGQAGGG
+550 VMLGGG
-559 GGAGASIIMSADGV
+559 GGSAASTMMLDAGGI

-588 KGAMGIVYL
+588 KGAMGVVYL

-619 ADELADV
+619 ANELEEV
-626 TERFFREAETAG
+626 TSRFFREAETAG

-665 KGTDMDMYTKKDN
+665 KGKDLEMYTTKDN
-678 LLPITKVLELMAMAA
+678 LLPITKVLELMALAA

-698 AHKLNVVHRDIKPA
+698 AHTQNVVHRDIKPA
-712 NIMYEP
+712 NIMYDT
-718 ESGEFKITD
+718 ESNEFKITD

-744 MGTPSYMSPEQ
+744 LGTPSYMSPEQ
-755 LSGKKVDGSSDL
+755 LSGKKVGGSSDL

-783 FVGESMSSL
+783 FKGDSMSSL
-792 MFMIASDPHRE
+792 MFMIASDPHTD
-803 IVAIRPELAT
+803 IKTIRPELA
-813 KAPCTV
+813 KIAPCTL
-819 QIINKALEKDP
+819 QIVNKALEKEP
-830 AKRFPSGEV
+830 EKRFASGEI

-848 QIIAKKQSQSD
+848 QIIAKKQSQ